1 MDIGT
6 HCGKETKR
14 ENTQQTCFAAS
25 TVTDDD
31 QFPRATVD
39 VRKVGPQKEGLCKKR
54 RLWSGT
60 VVPHSASWA
69 AYLRMTF
76 WALRSFAM
84 AGK

>member
-1 MDIGT
+1 MGATHVMLTLSHVSSGAVTGYSFRMDIGT

-39 VRKVGPQKEGLCKKR
+39 VRKVGSQKEGLCKKNVY
-54 RLWSGT
+54 GQA
-60 VVPHSASWA
+60 P
-69 AYLRMTF
+69 
-76 WALRSFAM
+76 
-84 AGK
+84 